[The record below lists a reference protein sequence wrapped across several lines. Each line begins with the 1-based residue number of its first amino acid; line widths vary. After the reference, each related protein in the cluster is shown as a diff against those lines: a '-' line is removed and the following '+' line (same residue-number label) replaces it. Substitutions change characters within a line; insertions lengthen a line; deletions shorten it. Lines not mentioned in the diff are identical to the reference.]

1 MQQRLDRKR
10 LEVDGLKMELQLKHE
25 QTTQVGSLLAKQ
37 ECDEMVNSYL
47 DAAEYDAL
55 EKHKNDH
62 LKTRLQLEMIDCQ
75 IQLTRALLNKKDVES
90 KVDALKRG
98 LDMSENIY
106 QEAQDLCQKS
116 TSAAATCTN
125 SFLPQASDH
134 SKSLV
139 QVGSDFSISS
149 SSTALAANKIQPDN
163 TPTPHESLN
172 QDMHTTTRT
181 HYCNMLITSSTRR
194 SGKCTQSRATSNT
207 RKRTLSCQCGH
218 KLSPVEENKKND

>member
-1 MQQRLDRKR
+1 M
-10 LEVDGLKMELQLKHE
+10 EVDGLKMELQLKHE
-25 QTTQVGSLLAKQ
+25 RMTKVGSLLAKQ

-47 DAAEYDAL
+47 DAAEYDIL

-75 IQLTRALLNKKDVES
+75 VQLTRALLSKKDIES

-98 LDMSENIY
+98 LEMSENIY

-116 TSAAATCTN
+116 ASAAATCTN
-125 SFLPQASDH
+125 SFIPQASDH
-134 SKSLV
+134 TKSL
-139 QVGSDFSISS
+139 QIGETCKLS
-149 SSTALAANKIQPDN
+149 NKTPQDN

-172 QDMHTTTRT
+172 QDMHTTTCT
-181 HYCNMLITSSTRR
+181 HYCNVLITSSTRG
-194 SGKCTQSRATSNT
+194 SGKCTQSRASSTA
-207 RKRTLSCQCGH
+207 RKRTILCQCSH